1 MVGENLLVDP
11 LGWTIL
17 VLLTTS
23 LILFY
28 RVLAGPTVPD
38 RIVGLNTITTKV
50 VVIIALLA
58 GFLEEYFLIDLAIV
72 LIMVNAAGGL
82 ILAKHFE
89 RRKEHD

>member
-1 MVGENLLVDP
+1 MAGQDFLVNP

-17 VLLTTS
+17 VLLATS
-23 LILFY
+23 LALFY

-58 GFLEEYFLIDLAIV
+58 GFLEEYFLLDLAIV

>member
-1 MVGENLLVDP
+1 MAGEDFLVDP

-17 VLLTTS
+17 VLLATS

-28 RVLAGPTVPD
+28 RVLTGPTMPD

-50 VVIIALLA
+50 VVVIALMA

-72 LIMVNAAGGL
+72 LIMVNAVGGL

-89 RRKEHD
+89 RGAQDD

>member
-1 MVGENLLVDP
+1 MAGEDLLVDP

-17 VLLTTS
+17 ILLATS
-23 LILFY
+23 LVLFY

-72 LIMVNAAGGL
+72 LIMVNAVGGL

>member
-1 MVGENLLVDP
+1 MAGEDLLVDP

-17 VLLTTS
+17 VLLATS
-23 LILFY
+23 LALFY

-58 GFLEEYFLIDLAIV
+58 GFLEEYFLLDLAIV

>member
-1 MVGENLLVDP
+1 MAGEDLLVDP

-23 LILFY
+23 LVLFY

-72 LIMVNAAGGL
+72 LIMVNAVGGL

>member
-1 MVGENLLVDP
+1 MAGEDLLVDP

-17 VLLTTS
+17 VLLATS
-23 LILFY
+23 LVLFY

-72 LIMVNAAGGL
+72 LIMVNAVGGL